1 MKEYINPMLRIF
13 SILGLVG
20 VAFIQQSEI
29 RRYKT
34 MSNLRTDSVEQ
45 QLFILQTEVARYEM
59 AAELLKEE
67 DSIAGQKLELILL
80 TKTE

>member
-29 RRYKT
+29 RRYK
-34 MSNLRTDSVEQ
+34 SVEQ
-45 QLFILQTEVARYEM
+45 QLFILQTEVGKYEM

>member
-29 RRYKT
+29 RRYK
-34 MSNLRTDSVEQ
+34 SVEQ
-45 QLFILQTEVARYEM
+45 QLFILQTKVARYEM

>member
-29 RRYKT
+29 RRYK
-34 MSNLRTDSVEQ
+34 SVEQ
-45 QLFILQTEVARYEM
+45 QLFILQTKVARYEM

-67 DSIAGQKLELILL
+67 DSIARQKLELILL

>member
-1 MKEYINPMLRIF
+1 MKEYINPILRIF

-29 RRYKT
+29 RRYK
-34 MSNLRTDSVEQ
+34 SVEQ
-45 QLFILQTEVARYEM
+45 QLFILQTEVGKYEM